1 MSSSSS
7 QHMNDKSSL
16 DDNCCKCGCG
26 LELCK
31 NCGIDHASGG
41 DICKMCARE
50 GPDRYVTITADA
62 AITKLMTIWLLNRGD
77 APTNK

>member
-7 QHMNDKSSL
+7 QHMNDKSRS

-31 NCGIDHASGG
+31 NCGIDVASDG
-41 DICKMCARE
+41 DICKMCARG
-50 GPDRYVTITADA
+50 GPDVTITADA
-62 AITKLMTIWLLNRGD
+62 AITKLMTIWLLNKGD
-77 APTNK
+77 APSNK